1 MPPTVQSLEQIVAKM
16 SPAERYTKFLRML
29 HDRKMSVDRLAQ
41 QATKAQNSRTHV
53 LQVLMGKRK
62 GTHTWARLVD
72 FLTRDELIVLGKKDL
87 IIVPETIKSST

>member
-1 MPPTVQSLEQIVAKM
+1 MAAAAQSLEQIVARM
-16 SPAERYTKFLRML
+16 SAEQRYAKFLRML

-41 QATKAQNSRTHV
+41 QATKAKNSRTHV

-72 FLTRDELIVLGKKDL
+72 FLTRDELIVLGKKEL